1 MANWVF
7 CNRCF
12 QPPDRKSSFSLTS
25 CGHVYCDACLRKG
38 KKDECMICKV
48 PCRTVLLTKHT
59 DTSIQALFTGID
71 TLCKK
76 YSQDTA
82 QISEFQDKHRKRLL
96 AFYRE
101 KISQL
106 EESLRKSVLQLE
118 RVQSMKSSQ
127 QTAFSTIKNSIA
139 TRPDG
144 YVRLP
149 TSGSALDRVELM
161 EVDLTPSPIRKPEV
175 TVGPARISVI
185 SPPQNGRMGS
195 VSYWGPQHPALTP
208 SPIPS
213 QTSVSKAFRV
223 PSLQVHYKL
232 PSPVP
237 VSQLPG
243 RAGRQPSPR
252 STQDE
257 PRPPIS
263 IPGLLQRQS
272 AEPAPLWA
280 PTWAPT
286 RDEPSVCRPSR
297 DICLCSSPEELFSS
311 GKNVAVGRL
320 RPE

>member
-82 QISEFQDKHRKRLL
+82 QVSAAKGTHHLRLCAL
-96 AFYRE
+96 C
-101 KISQL
+101 ISQL

-139 TRPDG
+139 SESNKPGKGKNAKVHAAESHCICTN
-144 YVRLP
+144 
-149 TSGSALDRVELM
+149 
-161 EVDLTPSPIRKPEV
+161 PEV

-185 SPPQNGRMGS
+185 SPPQNGRMGEYCS
-195 VSYWGPQHPALTP
+195 CNLTQVHAGITRAVRSHPG
-208 SPIPS
+208 
-213 QTSVSKAFRV
+213 RV

-272 AEPAPLWA
+272 A
-280 PTWAPT
+280 
-286 RDEPSVCRPSR
+286 
-297 DICLCSSPEELFSS
+297 
-311 GKNVAVGRL
+311 
-320 RPE
+320 